1 MEILYQLQVD
11 NTHVVYPFI
20 SRYLKVELAWVIN
33 VASALVYKVIVNNEP
48 PTCMP
53 RLPNEMVNRDLFAAA

>member
-20 SRYLKVELAWVIN
+20 SHYLKVELAWVIN
-33 VASALVYKVIVNNEP
+33 VASALVYKVIMNNEP

-53 RLPNEMVNRDLFAAA
+53 